1 MCSSDLVADPEAA
14 FTKAHFL
21 QLLAEAVVGEVPV
34 GDGEDAGG
42 GPGDGGAG
50 DDADAG
56 EVQP

>member
-1 MCSSDLVADPEAA
+1 VADPEAA